1 MSLTLVIAARIYG
14 LIYGNTKH
22 NNPNRTEFSSFLRL
36 GLMDVDDFFLNFIS
50 KFCKGVQISLVE
62 HALPKSGRPSE
73 A

>member
-1 MSLTLVIAARIYG
+1 
-14 LIYGNTKH
+14 
-22 NNPNRTEFSSFLRL
+22 
-36 GLMDVDDFFLNFIS
+36 MDVDEFFLNFIS